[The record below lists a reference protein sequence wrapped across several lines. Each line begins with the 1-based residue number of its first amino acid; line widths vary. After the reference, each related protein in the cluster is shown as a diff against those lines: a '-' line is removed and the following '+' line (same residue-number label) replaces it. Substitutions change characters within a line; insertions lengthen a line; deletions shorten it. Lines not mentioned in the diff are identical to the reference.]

1 MIEPHYPKI
10 LMSFTYREYKIE
22 IERDNFNQQNKQD
35 IYSAWVN
42 YNGGYAVAVPY
53 AVTPSEAISKSKQWI
68 DERLNSE
75 S

>member
-22 IERDNFNQQNKQD
+22 IERDNINQHNKQD

-53 AVTPSEAISKSKQWI
+53 AVTPSEAITKSKQWI
-68 DERLNSE
+68 DQRLNAE